1 MANTDH
7 FIGALKTSLWIIWG
21 SYSVL
26 GGTALLIYQQAGP
39 VSDNIMSQLPSSS
52 AAQEPLL
59 LLITMATLFTYP
71 LAMQPV
77 ASIFEQALIKAGF
90 GEASGD
96 GGRGGRYGA
105 LSGSGS
111 RSSTPSGSFT
121 AAVAPPGATT
131 ATTGTFGGGEGPS
144 AAAAA
149 AAALSSSL
157 SSAAAVEE
165 EDGTSW
171 PLSSPPPLPDRLPP
185 VLYYGLRAALV
196 LFSGVCATSVPNFG
210 VVVTLLG
217 SFSVTLGSFVL
228 PPLFHRVVFAE
239 RLTAAEKTADD
250 VLCLIGVVTCAFTT
264 TTTALAVLKG
274 GGE

>member
-1 MANTDH
+1 MAHTEH
-7 FIGALKTSLWIIWG
+7 FIGALKTSLWFIWG

-26 GGTALLIYQQAGP
+26 GGTALLIYQQQGP
-39 VSDNIMSQLPSSS
+39 VSDNIMAQLPHAS

-90 GEASGD
+90 GAASSGN
-96 GGRGGRYGA
+96 GGSGQYGA
-105 LSGSGS
+105 LSAVETGTT
-111 RSSTPSGSFT
+111 TPSSSNAAAPAPATPT
-121 AAVAPPGATT
+121 AFV
-131 ATTGTFGGGEGPS
+131 GEG
-144 AAAAA
+144 
-149 AAALSSSL
+149 
-157 SSAAAVEE
+157 E
-165 EDGTSW
+165 TTN
-171 PLSSPPPLPDRLPP
+171 PPPDQLSPL
-185 VLYYGLRAALV
+185 LYYGLRAALV
-196 LFSGVCATSVPNFG
+196 LFSGVGATSVPNFG

-239 RLTAAEKTADD
+239 RLKGAERTADE
-250 VLCLIGVVTCAFTT
+250 VLCFIGVVTCVFTT

-274 GGE
+274 V